1 MDYAKAAGTAASS
14 GRKPYLEP
22 GIEAELII
30 AKAQLI
36 EGGFKGNN
44 YVFEFRVVSGKGIA
58 AGANVPPVGA
68 ERAYVVD
75 LDNQQYGLA
84 NLMAIAEGLEGGKM
98 PGLSEDQKKAMLAEN
113 KSADQI
119 SEADKQAKGASL
131 KALLQEAV
139 GMKIRV
145 TTAGVTTN
153 QNKPFTALTW
163 HHVPGQTL
171 EGVRAARAKL
181 QAGELA

>member
-1 MDYAKAAGTAASS
+1 MDYAKAAGTNAST

-44 YVFEFRVVSGKGIA
+44 YVFEFRVIDAKAIA
-58 AGANVPPVGA
+58 EGAKVPPKGA

-75 LDNQQYGLA
+75 LDNVQYGFA

-98 PGLSEDQKKAMLAEN
+98 PGLSEEQKKAMLSSN
-113 KSADQI
+113 KSTDEVG
-119 SEADKQAKGASL
+119 EADKAQKGASL
-131 KALLQEAV
+131 KALLGEAC

-145 TTAGVTTN
+145 TTSGVTTRE
-153 QNKPFTALTW
+153 NKPFTALTW
-163 HHVPGQTL
+163 HHVAGQTL
-171 EGVRAARAKL
+171 EGVREARAKL
-181 QAGELA
+181 NAGEF